1 MGGNTIQIRKFRLI
15 TKFKLIDEENV
26 FLIHSREFAYI
37 GIKLMH
43 SKQKG
48 ENNFFSVFGVN
59 QISEILK
66 YQTNVKL
73 QAIRFIGVSVL
84 VIVDVDF

>member
-1 MGGNTIQIRKFRLI
+1 
-15 TKFKLIDEENV
+15 
-26 FLIHSREFAYI
+26 
-37 GIKLMH
+37 MH